1 MPVFSFP
8 PSEDRKNDD
17 NSQTYLPSLINDVWQ
32 TFYHS
37 KQVHWID
44 WPCFIRQDVDIIL
57 TCPGIDKIIPCHFR
71 VLRELIPFFFDF
83 GNFGCEDSIP
93 GLDENRHRKTSNFI
107 VSPNR
112 FHSHNPFRPPSHVA
126 FTELQTESE
135 GKALIDVITSCYS
148 NAIEINDDNVVD
160 VYTVANLL
168 HMKHLCKDC
177 TNVMSKNIDLSNAVK
192 YWRVAD
198 GNESV
203 CSSVVDDL
211 YDITKLSR
219 DMCVQQ
225 FGKLNVDQT
234 TNLNL
239 EQMKY
244 LLAQEDLGVESE
256 DQIFVKVISWLEM
269 QYKTHVP
276 ERPDIVHN
284 MALNLIPQVRL
295 PQCSFQN
302 LVRYEKFAQKLEFNH
317 TEERKLMKLVGVLSK
332 ILNFSKF

>member
-1 MPVFSFP
+1 MSNSWTSLEPTLLKIYNLFFQSMPVFSFP
-8 PSEDRKNDD
+8 PTEDRKNDD
-17 NSQTYLPSLINDVWQ
+17 NCQTYLPALINDVWQ

-37 KQVHWID
+37 KEVHWID

-57 TCPGIDKIIPCHFR
+57 TCPGVNKIIPCHFK

-93 GLDENRHRKTSNFI
+93 GLDESRHRKTSNFI

-135 GKALIDVITSCYS
+135 GKALIDVISSCYT

-168 HMKHLCKDC
+168 HMKHLCKNC
-177 TNVMSKNIDLSNAVK
+177 TNVMSENIDLSNAVK

-225 FGKLNVDQT
+225 FGNLDVDQT
-234 TNLNL
+234 TSLNL

-244 LLAQEDLGVESE
+244 LLAQEDLGAENE
-256 DQIFVKVISWLEM
+256 DQIFVKVMRKVDVEKWRIFFENFCFSENFWFISWLEM

-284 MALNLIPQVRL
+284 MALNLVRG
-295 PQCSFQN
+295 
-302 LVRYEKFAQKLEFNH
+302 
-317 TEERKLMKLVGVLSK
+317 M
-332 ILNFSKF
+332 